1 MLDHTVDGH
10 GLLFR
15 LNRTHLLGLNM
26 DSSNMASEMSS
37 EIDSGVQ
44 KMTGI
49 GKAIQKG
56 FTLVELLIVV
66 IILAILAAIVVPQFS
81 ASTDD
86 AKLSALDSNLAALR
100 SSINYYYQQHGEY
113 PSTMISTSC
122 SGAGAVAG
130 TATVGQTDNFTNQ
143 LTAYSSDDGLVCGTR
158 DTTYSYG
165 PYLRKMPENPLTG
178 IATVRIVTTG
188 ALQPTGAAT
197 PAGWLFDSVSGRIVV
212 DDAANDDR

>member
-1 MLDHTVDGH
+1 
-10 GLLFR
+10 
-15 LNRTHLLGLNM
+15 M
-26 DSSNMASEMSS
+26 DNSGMASEMGR
-37 EIDSGVQ
+37 EIDSGVR
-44 KMTGI
+44 KTTSL
-49 GKAIQKG
+49 GKTIQKG

-113 PSTMISTSC
+113 PSTMIATSC
-122 SGAGAVAG
+122 TTSTVTG
-130 TATVGQTDNFTNQ
+130 TATVGHADNFSNQ
-143 LTAYSSDDGLVCGTR
+143 LTTYTSSDGLVCGAR
-158 DTTYSYG
+158 DTTYTYG

-178 IATVRIVTTG
+178 ISTVRVVTTG
-188 ALQPTGAAT
+188 ALAPTGSAT
-197 PAGWLFDSVSGRIVV
+197 PAGWLFDSVSGRIVA